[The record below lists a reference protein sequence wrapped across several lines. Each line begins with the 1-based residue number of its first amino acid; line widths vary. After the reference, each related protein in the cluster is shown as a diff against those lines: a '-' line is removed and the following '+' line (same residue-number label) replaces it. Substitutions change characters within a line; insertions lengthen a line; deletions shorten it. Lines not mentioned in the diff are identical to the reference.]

1 MKLWHGAKFE
11 LYKDRSAALNNFADF
26 SHQALNFDRLWLSLI
41 ALITTEKSRGY
52 FPQEVK
58 GTAGRDSTT
67 QRGMMQY
74 YFANFPNPDFAM
86 SIYREFSSEST
97 RKAVKDLDEF
107 RKVLRRAFRRC
118 EEKQRTTL
126 DYLALEKETNP
137 RVQLEAPREASYRDR
152 KTAINNFSGFKTRV
166 HEMGNV
172 DEASD
177 EDPEQQADTDD
188 GETKKEGHQCEEK
201 DESTRAIDEDPDSW
215 LHGISMDPEGKRPP
229 PCFEF
234 ANKGKCPFKDC
245 KYSHDASDIKEYLR
259 LKDMGKEKFQSEMS
273 RSKAIDHQFANRI
286 TQHAYKQN
294 SGQGT
299 KTYPRPEMKS
309 GSTLRGGGST
319 ARRL

>member
-1 MKLWHGAKFE
+1 
-11 LYKDRSAALNNFADF
+11 
-26 SHQALNFDRLWLSLI
+26 LI

-86 SIYREFSSEST
+86 SIYREFPSEST
-97 RKAVKDLDEF
+97 RKAGKYLDVF

-126 DYLALEKETNP
+126 DYLAFEKETNP
-137 RVQLEAPREASYRDR
+137 RVQLEAPREASYRHR
-152 KTAINNFSGFKTRV
+152 KPAGNKFSGFKTRV

-177 EDPEQQADTDD
+177 EDPEQEADTDD
-188 GETKKEGHQCEEK
+188 GETKEEGHQCEEK
-201 DESTRAIDEDPDSW
+201 DEATKAIDEDPDSW

-229 PCFEF
+229 PCLDFE
-234 ANKGKCPFKDC
+234 
-245 KYSHDASDIKEYLR
+245 
-259 LKDMGKEKFQSEMS
+259 LKSEC
-273 RSKAIDHQFANRI
+273 
-286 TQHAYKQN
+286 
-294 SGQGT
+294 
-299 KTYPRPEMKS
+299 E
-309 GSTLRGGGST
+309 
-319 ARRL
+319 